1 MADQVKNGAKQETEK
16 YTSRLIDL
24 SHRIHANPEVAF
36 EEHNASRWVC
46 DLLSDAKFS
55 VEYGICDLPTAFK
68 ATVGSGPLHVAVCS
82 EYDALP
88 GVGHAC
94 GHNVIAAT
102 AVGAAIGAAT
112 VADDLGLRVTV
123 IGTPAEELCD
133 GGGKILLLE
142 RGAFEGVHT
151 AMMVHPWSQEILEP
165 SLIPVS
171 VFEAHFTGKEA
182 HFAAFPELGI
192 NAADALT
199 VAQVA
204 IGLLRLHIK
213 STDRVHGIIT
223 HAGDAPNIVP
233 AHTSA
238 KYMVR
243 AKNLSELGEI
253 KQRVLRCFE
262 AGALASGSE
271 LNIVGG
277 DKPYTEML
285 HDGEIAQLYRRN
297 AESLGRKFVELDPI
311 AKQRTSASTDMG
323 NVSLNIPSIHPMI
336 GLPSSPAVNHQP
348 EFAAH
353 CATPAADKA
362 LLDGSVG
369 MAWTAIDMARNDAVR
384 DRLVRRSET
393 GESVGDVRK

>member
-1 MADQVKNGAKQETEK
+1 MGMSDRAKDAAKQETEK
-16 YTSRLIDL
+16 YTSRLIEL

-88 GVGHAC
+88 GLGHAC
-94 GHNVIAAT
+94 GHNIIASS
-102 AVGAAIGAAT
+102 AVGAAIGAAV
-112 VADDLGLRVTV
+112 VADEVGIRVTV
-123 IGTPAEELCD
+123 IGTPAEEVCD
-133 GGGKILLLE
+133 AGGKILLLE

-151 AMMVHPWSQEILEP
+151 AMMIHPWSQEIVDP
-165 SLIPVS
+165 PLIPVS
-171 VFEAHFTGKEA
+171 VFEAHYKGKEA
-182 HFAAFPELGI
+182 HFSAFPELGI
-192 NAADALT
+192 NAGDALT

-223 HAGDAPNIVP
+223 HGGDAPNIVP
-233 AHTSA
+233 ANTSA

-243 AKNLSELGEI
+243 AKNLAELQGI
-253 KQRVLRCFE
+253 KDRVLRCFQ
-262 AGALASGSE
+262 AGALATGSE
-271 LNIVGG
+271 LSIVGG
-277 DKPYTEML
+277 EKPYTEMQ
-285 HDGEIAQLYRRN
+285 HDGEIAGLYRRN
-297 AESLGRKFVELDPI
+297 AESLGRKFVELDPVTR
-311 AKQRTSASTDMG
+311 QRTAASTDMG
-323 NVSLNIPSIHPMI
+323 NVSQTIPSIHPMI
-336 GLPSSPAVNHQP
+336 GLPSYPAVNHQP

-369 MAWTAIDMARNDAVR
+369 MAWTAIDIARNDALR
-384 DRLVRRSET
+384 DRLTRKSET
-393 GESVGDVRK
+393 GG